1 MAGGLNLSVQ
11 KLKTVLINMLRVV
24 MDEVDPMQE
33 HRDNVSWE
41 MEILRKSKNDF

>member
-33 HRDNVSWE
+33 HRDNVS
-41 MEILRKSKNDF
+41 